1 MIRQIEELQTE
12 IRKIILKDF
21 DNYELKRLLNNRYI
35 EKGFNPK
42 DITLLFD
49 EKKYIEEFDEMK
61 TICISKALY
70 EYYNNNEKLNPK
82 RYYSVPTLEMYKNY
96 IITSEVVDKIKINN
110 VIQINQEEY
119 IGILTYEDI
128 YKYMNASMF
137 CYTLSAQ
144 RQPTYKKMGD
154 KYVAVPTIDDKA
166 VNSIAETV
174 LKEQLEST
182 QIILSYIIDDTHIP
196 KIKFNPFFENIGELI
211 IEEVLSIIDGYH
223 RVAGINLGVIKYLA
237 ETGKYL
243 NGYITVKILI
253 SDLAKARANVVQS
266 FKRASTSEEY
276 LRSITQDD
284 KSNFLDKIINIS
296 KTFKDNI
303 ALTYE
308 EAKALNKLT
317 YRTLLL
323 DIVDKMSIDF
333 SNMSE
338 VIIKSKKIS
347 EQFDILYDF
356 LKDEDL
362 NINLNG
368 ILLWIAY
375 QIVENNINEIDI
387 YYNILELI
395 TNISKEQKA
404 TWKLENKTIRL
415 NLVINYFNQV
425 FNKEEEQ

>member
-21 DNYELKRLLNNRYI
+21 DNYELKRLLNKRYI

-61 TICISKALY
+61 TICISKTLY

-96 IITSEVVDKIKINN
+96 IITSEVVNKIKINN

-323 DIVDKMSIDF
+323 DIVDKMRIDF

-375 QIVENNINEIDI
+375 QIVENNINEIDV

-425 FNKEEEQ
+425 FNKEEGQ

>member
-21 DNYELKRLLNNRYI
+21 DNYELKRLLNKRYI

-356 LKDEDL
+356 LKNEDL

-375 QIVENNINEIDI
+375 QIVENNINEIDV

>member
-296 KTFKDNI
+296 KTLKDNI

-323 DIVDKMSIDF
+323 DIIDKMSIDF

-395 TNISKEQKA
+395 TNISKEQKS

>member
-21 DNYELKRLLNNRYI
+21 DNYELKRLLNKRYI

-61 TICISKALY
+61 TICISKTLY
-70 EYYNNNEKLNPK
+70 EYYNNNEKLNPN

-375 QIVENNINEIDI
+375 QIVENNINEIDV

>member
-21 DNYELKRLLNNRYI
+21 DNYELKRLLNKRYI

-61 TICISKALY
+61 TICISKTLY

-96 IITSEVVDKIKINN
+96 IITSEVVNKIKINN

-323 DIVDKMSIDF
+323 DIVDKMRIDF

>member
-21 DNYELKRLLNNRYI
+21 DNYELKRLLNKRYI

-266 FKRASTSEEY
+266 FKRASTSEAY

-296 KTFKDNI
+296 KTLKDNI

-375 QIVENNINEIDI
+375 KIVENNINEIDI

>member
-1 MIRQIEELQTE
+1 MIRPINELQTE

-21 DNYELKRLLNNRYI
+21 DNYELKRLLNKRYI

-266 FKRASTSEEY
+266 FKRASTSEAY

>member
-1 MIRQIEELQTE
+1 MIRPIEELQTE

-21 DNYELKRLLNNRYI
+21 DNYELKRLLNKRYI

-154 KYVAVPTIDDKA
+154 KYIAVPTIDDKA

-223 RVAGINLGVIKYLA
+223 RIAGINLGVIKYLA

-296 KTFKDNI
+296 KTLKDNI

-375 QIVENNINEIDI
+375 KIVENNINEIDI

>member
-1 MIRQIEELQTE
+1 
-12 IRKIILKDF
+12 
-21 DNYELKRLLNNRYI
+21 
-35 EKGFNPK
+35 
-42 DITLLFD
+42 
-49 EKKYIEEFDEMK
+49 MK
-61 TICISKALY
+61 TICISKTLY

>member
-21 DNYELKRLLNNRYI
+21 DNYELKRLLNKRYI

-375 QIVENNINEIDI
+375 QIVENNINEIDV

>member
-21 DNYELKRLLNNRYI
+21 DNYELKRLLNKRYI

-61 TICISKALY
+61 TICISKTLY

-96 IITSEVVDKIKINN
+96 IITSEVVNKIKINN

-211 IEEVLSIIDGYH
+211 IEEALSIIDGYH
-223 RVAGINLGVIKYLA
+223 RVMGINLGVVRYLA

-356 LKDEDL
+356 LKDENL

-375 QIVENNINEIDI
+375 QIVENNINEIDV

>member
-21 DNYELKRLLNNRYI
+21 DNYELKRLLNKRYI

-96 IITSEVVDKIKINN
+96 IITSEVVNKIKINN

-356 LKDEDL
+356 LKNEDL

-375 QIVENNINEIDI
+375 QIVENNINEIDV

>member
-61 TICISKALY
+61 TICISKTLY

-296 KTFKDNI
+296 KTLKDNI

-375 QIVENNINEIDI
+375 KIVENNINEIDI

>member
-21 DNYELKRLLNNRYI
+21 DNYELKRLLNKRYI

-61 TICISKALY
+61 TICISKTLY

-323 DIVDKMSIDF
+323 DIVDKMRIDF

-375 QIVENNINEIDI
+375 QIVENNINEIDV

-425 FNKEEEQ
+425 FNKEEGQ

>member
-1 MIRQIEELQTE
+1 MIRPIEELQTE

-21 DNYELKRLLNNRYI
+21 DNYELKRLLNKRYI

-61 TICISKALY
+61 TICISKTLY

-82 RYYSVPTLEMYKNY
+82 RYYSIPTLEMYKNY

-110 VIQINQEEY
+110 VIKINQEEY

-166 VNSIAETV
+166 VNSIAETT

-223 RVAGINLGVIKYLA
+223 RVMGINLGVIRYLA

-296 KTFKDNI
+296 KTLKDNI

-308 EAKALNKLT
+308 EAKALDKLT
-317 YRTLLL
+317 YKTLLL
-323 DIVDKMSIDF
+323 DIVDKMNIDF

-404 TWKLENKTIRL
+404 IWKLENKTIRL

>member
-21 DNYELKRLLNNRYI
+21 DNYELKRLLNKRYI

-61 TICISKALY
+61 TICISKTLY

-96 IITSEVVDKIKINN
+96 IITSEVVNKIKINN

-323 DIVDKMSIDF
+323 DIIDKMSIDF

>member
-1 MIRQIEELQTE
+1 MIRPIEELQTE

-21 DNYELKRLLNNRYI
+21 DNYELKRLLNKRYI

-61 TICISKALY
+61 TICISKTLY

-96 IITSEVVDKIKINN
+96 IIISEVVDKIKINN

-395 TNISKEQKA
+395 TNISKEQKT

>member
-1 MIRQIEELQTE
+1 MIRPIEELQTE

-21 DNYELKRLLNNRYI
+21 DNYELKRLLNKRYI

-128 YKYMNASMF
+128 YKYMSASMF

-323 DIVDKMSIDF
+323 DIIDKMSIDF

>member
-1 MIRQIEELQTE
+1 MIRPIEELQTE

-21 DNYELKRLLNNRYI
+21 DNYELKRLLNKRYI

-154 KYVAVPTIDDKA
+154 KYVVVPTIDDKA

>member
-21 DNYELKRLLNNRYI
+21 DNYELKRLLNKRYI

-323 DIVDKMSIDF
+323 NIVDKMSIDF

>member
-21 DNYELKRLLNNRYI
+21 DNYELKRLLNKRYI

-96 IITSEVVDKIKINN
+96 IITSEVVNKIKINN

-323 DIVDKMSIDF
+323 DIVDKMRIDF

>member
-1 MIRQIEELQTE
+1 MIRPIEELQTE

-21 DNYELKRLLNNRYI
+21 DNYELKRLLNKRYI

-96 IITSEVVDKIKINN
+96 IMTSEVVDKIKINN

-128 YKYMNASMF
+128 YKYMSASMF

-323 DIVDKMSIDF
+323 DIIDKMSIDF

>member
-21 DNYELKRLLNNRYI
+21 DNYELKRLLNKRYI

-61 TICISKALY
+61 TICISKTLY

-82 RYYSVPTLEMYKNY
+82 RYYSVTTLEMYKNY

-296 KTFKDNI
+296 KTFKDNT

-375 QIVENNINEIDI
+375 QIVENNINEIDV

>member
-21 DNYELKRLLNNRYI
+21 DNYELKRLLNKRYI

-61 TICISKALY
+61 TICISKTLY

>member
-110 VIQINQEEY
+110 VIQIDQEEY

-323 DIVDKMSIDF
+323 DIVDKMRIDF

-375 QIVENNINEIDI
+375 QIVENNINEIDV

>member
-12 IRKIILKDF
+12 IRKIILKEF
-21 DNYELKRLLNNRYI
+21 DNYELKRLLNERYI

-61 TICISKALY
+61 TICISKTLY

-128 YKYMNASMF
+128 YKYINASMF

-266 FKRASTSEEY
+266 FKRASTPEEY

-375 QIVENNINEIDI
+375 QIVENNINEIDV

>member
-1 MIRQIEELQTE
+1 MIRPIEELKTE

-21 DNYELKRLLNNRYI
+21 DNYELKRLLNKRYI

-61 TICISKALY
+61 TICISKTLY

-96 IITSEVVDKIKINN
+96 IITSEVVNKIKINN

-296 KTFKDNI
+296 KTLKDNI

-323 DIVDKMSIDF
+323 DIIDKMSIDF

>member
-12 IRKIILKDF
+12 IRKMILKDF
-21 DNYELKRLLNNRYI
+21 DNYELKRLLNKRYI

-144 RQPTYKKMGD
+144 RQPTYKKMGN

-375 QIVENNINEIDI
+375 QIVENNINEIDV

>member
-21 DNYELKRLLNNRYI
+21 DNYELKRLLNKRYI

-395 TNISKEQKA
+395 TNMSKEQKA

>member
-96 IITSEVVDKIKINN
+96 IITSEVVNKIKINN

>member
-21 DNYELKRLLNNRYI
+21 DNYELKRLLNKRYI

-96 IITSEVVDKIKINN
+96 IITSEVIDKIKINN

-375 QIVENNINEIDI
+375 KIVENNINEIDI

>member
-21 DNYELKRLLNNRYI
+21 DNYELKRLLNKRYI

-96 IITSEVVDKIKINN
+96 IITSEVVNKIKINN

>member
-1 MIRQIEELQTE
+1 MIRPIEELQAE

-21 DNYELKRLLNNRYI
+21 DNYELKRLLNKRYI

-243 NGYITVKILI
+243 NGYITAKILI

-375 QIVENNINEIDI
+375 QIVENNINEIDV

>member
-1 MIRQIEELQTE
+1 MIRPIEELQAE

-21 DNYELKRLLNNRYI
+21 DNYELKRLLNKRYI

-308 EAKALNKLT
+308 EAKALGKLT

-323 DIVDKMSIDF
+323 DIVDKMNIDF

-375 QIVENNINEIDI
+375 KIVENNINEIDI

>member
-266 FKRASTSEEY
+266 FKRASTSEAY

-375 QIVENNINEIDI
+375 QIAENNINEIDI

-395 TNISKEQKA
+395 TNISKEQKS

>member
-21 DNYELKRLLNNRYI
+21 DNYELKRLLNKRYI

-119 IGILTYEDI
+119 IGVLTYEDI

-144 RQPTYKKMGD
+144 RQPIYKKMGD

>member
-1 MIRQIEELQTE
+1 MIRLIEELQTE

-21 DNYELKRLLNNRYI
+21 DNYELKRLLNKRYI

-128 YKYMNASMF
+128 YKYMSASMF

-375 QIVENNINEIDI
+375 QIVENNINEIDV

-395 TNISKEQKA
+395 ANISKEQKA

>member
-21 DNYELKRLLNNRYI
+21 DNYELKRLLNKRYI

-61 TICISKALY
+61 TICISKTLY

-96 IITSEVVDKIKINN
+96 IITSEVVNKIKINN

-323 DIVDKMSIDF
+323 DIVDKMRIDF

-375 QIVENNINEIDI
+375 QIVENNINEIDV

>member
-1 MIRQIEELQTE
+1 MIRPINELQTE

-21 DNYELKRLLNNRYI
+21 DNYELKRLLNKRYI

>member
-21 DNYELKRLLNNRYI
+21 DNYELKRLLNKRYI

-128 YKYMNASMF
+128 YKYMSASMF

-356 LKDEDL
+356 LKDENL

-375 QIVENNINEIDI
+375 QIVENNINEIDV